1 MSKDSFVLYAGYIE
15 HIEDLTSEEQGQ
27 LFMAIL
33 RYANGMDPGALKGAV
48 KMAFSFIR
56 AQMDRDSEKYE
67 EKREKRREA
76 GKQGGR
82 PKKEAEEQ
90 PAEETQEKNGE
101 KANGFSEKQTK
112 AKKANGFSE
121 KQKKLNDTVSV
132 TDTVTVTDN
141 NDRLIFIQKDDDD
154 SACAREEFNYSFVK
168 WVYGKELADMTQQC
182 IHDMQNAVLP
192 RKINGN
198 DYSADEIRKRASE
211 ISMADI
217 GAALS
222 AFERERENVDKE
234 GNYLYTVLFNK
245 PRERAYA

>member
-1 MSKDSFVLYAGYIE
+1 MGKDSFVLYAGYIE
-15 HIEDLTSEEQGQ
+15 HIEDLTAEEQGQ

-33 RYANGMDPGALKGAV
+33 RYANGMDVGELKGAV

-56 AQMDRDSEKYE
+56 AQMDRDAEKYE
-67 EKREKRREA
+67 EKREKRSAA

-82 PKKEAEEQ
+82 PKRESEEQ
-90 PAEETQEKNGE
+90 PEE
-101 KANGFSEKQTK
+101 ANAFSEKQTK
-112 AKKANGFSE
+112 AKKANAFSE

-132 TDTVTVTDN
+132 SVTDTVTVNDN
-141 NDRLIFIQKDDDD
+141 NDRLIFKQTEDDNN
-154 SACAREEFNYSFVK
+154 ACAREDFNYPFVK

-211 ISMADI
+211 ISMEDI